1 MIKLP
6 DEYKDLNNC
15 ITHPLIRE
23 AIKLYGITEF
33 AGPDNNQ
40 TILGW
45 AKEVNATIGK
55 WYVKDEL
62 AWCALFMSV
71 VCKRAGYQP
80 PDGFD
85 AIRAK
90 SFAKW
95 GDPIVGDPVI
105 GDILVFDRS
114 GGGHVGI
121 YVGEDTGKCYHVLGG
136 NQGDKVSIVRI
147 PKERLVDGG
156 VRRAPMNSCP
166 KCAVRVFRTS
176 KGVLSVNEA

>member
-33 AGPDNNQ
+33 DGPDNNPV
-40 TILGW
+40 ILDW
-45 AKEVNATIGK
+45 AKEVNMTIGQ
-55 WYVKDEL
+55 YYTKDEF
-62 AWCALFMSV
+62 AWCALFVSV
-71 VCKRAGYQP
+71 VCRRAGYQP

-85 AIRAK
+85 AIRAR
-90 SFAKW
+90 SFTKW
-95 GDPIVGDPVI
+95 GDPVAGEAVI
-105 GDILVFDRS
+105 GDILVFSRD

-121 YVGEDTGKCYHVLGG
+121 YVGEDKTTYHVLGG

-156 VRRAPMNSCP
+156 IRRAPMNSCP
-166 KCAVRVFRTS
+166 KCAVRVFRTA
-176 KGVLSVNEA
+176 KGALSVKES